1 MVFALV
7 MRRPMTSPAG
17 GGSRGRCSQGHSSR
31 AAALARQHLPG
42 WDAQARLRALIMVL
56 PCSQQT
62 CGSAAKAAAR
72 CHEGEI
78 QRPRHTRLHTARPE
92 QPRPS
97 DAHERSTSPPS
108 LTCAPVV
115 VACVDSRCHE
125 RQGTDNILAASVFR
139 AVLVAGRCREG
150 GNAPPTR
157 HEFAALVTRAVHPRA
172 RGSVQRAHWDN
183 LQWFIRGHLRWAVGV
198 WDKFEAVTG
207 RVVYILE
214 QN

>member
-1 MVFALV
+1 

-42 WDAQARLRALIMVL
+42 WDAQARLRALINL
-56 PCSQQT
+56 SPCSQQS

-108 LTCAPVV
+108 LTCAPAV
-115 VACVDSRCHE
+115 VACVDSRCHK

-139 AVLVAGRCREG
+139 AVLVAGRCGGASTAVPARICGSGDACSASASARQRPEG
-150 GNAPPTR
+150 ALGPFVTVYTWPP
-157 HEFAALVTRAVHPRA
+157 E
-172 RGSVQRAHWDN
+172 
-183 LQWFIRGHLRWAVGV
+183 VG
-198 WDKFEAVTG
+198 G
-207 RVVYILE
+207 RCVGPV
-214 QN
+214 